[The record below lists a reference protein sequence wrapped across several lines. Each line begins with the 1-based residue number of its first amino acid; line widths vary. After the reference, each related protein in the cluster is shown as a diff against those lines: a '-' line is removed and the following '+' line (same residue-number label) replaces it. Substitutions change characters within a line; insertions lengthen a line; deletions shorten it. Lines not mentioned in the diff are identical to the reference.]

1 MLKEFML
8 LTTIIFTTPEKEMT
22 AVVLSEP
29 FEHKAA
35 CEERIDRH
43 PFIDFA
49 GVVSMKIIQKCV
61 EAKDD

>member
-22 AVVLSEP
+22 AVVLSES

-49 GVVSMKIIQKCV
+49 LSLIHI
-61 EAKDD
+61 

>member
-1 MLKEFML
+1 
-8 LTTIIFTTPEKEMT
+8 MT

-49 GVVSMKIIQKCV
+49 GVISMKIIQKCV

>member
-8 LTTIIFTTPEKEMT
+8 LTTIIFTTPE
-22 AVVLSEP
+22 
-29 FEHKAA
+29 
-35 CEERIDRH
+35 EERIDRH

-49 GVVSMKIIQKCV
+49 GVIYMKIIQKCV

>member
-49 GVVSMKIIQKCV
+49 LSLIHIS
-61 EAKDD
+61 EPTRPY